1 MREITI
7 ELIKR
12 VEPMFGIDGK
22 ARRRMRRK
30 INRNNHQ

>member
-1 MREITI
+1 MEILI
-7 ELIKR
+7 ELVKS

-22 ARRRMRRK
+22 AKRRLRRK

>member
-7 ELIKR
+7 ELVKR

-22 ARRRMRRK
+22 AKRRMRRK
-30 INRNNHQ
+30 KLRNNHQ